1 MKLMALRCPNCG
13 SRINGVDG
21 LDTFYC
27 KYCGYQ
33 IMMEDMSGAAY
44 AAKTRVRELES
55 EEDLYDMSLAQERFK
70 MKFQREEE
78 RHAMKWLMIL
88 LLACMSLLFFFA
100 WQEKKEKQERQE
112 ELQGLVEDVMEY
124 IDEGNFKKAYATA
137 EQIKWDG
144 GMFNS
149 ETRKWNKTRRRLI
162 KEIEKA
168 EKAAKK
174 K

>member
-13 SRINGVDG
+13 SRIDGVDG

-27 KYCGYQ
+27 QYCGYP
-33 IMMEDMSGAAY
+33 IIMEDMSSVAY

-55 EEDLYDMSLAQERFK
+55 EENLYDKSLTQERFK
-70 MKFQREEE
+70 MEYQRDDA
-78 RHAMKWLMIL
+78 RYALKWFLIIML
-88 LLACMSLLFFFA
+88 FCVGLPLALS
-100 WQEKKEKQERQE
+100 WHEKKERQEQRE
-112 ELQGLVEDVMEY
+112 ELQGLVEAVMEY
-124 IDEGNFKKAYATA
+124 IDEGNFKTAYATA

-144 GMFNS
+144 GMLNS

-168 EKAAKK
+168 EKAARRK
-174 K
+174 